1 MGKSS
6 KVINFLTLKANWD
19 PSLMFIMGGAVL
31 GNLLTF
37 YLIMK
42 KIGKPILSKEFQ
54 IPTIN
59 EIDRRLVCGA
69 LIFGLG
75 WGICGICPGFLF
87 FF

>member
-37 YLIMK
+37 YWIMK
-42 KIGKPILSKEFQ
+42 KIGKPILSKEF
-54 IPTIN
+54 
-59 EIDRRLVCGA
+59 
-69 LIFGLG
+69 
-75 WGICGICPGFLF
+75 
-87 FF
+87 